1 VKRYV
6 DELTDAVKAQ
16 LALAYGVKDLLGFGL
31 RSRLKEGYT
40 AADFRADALAGLVVG
55 IVALPLSMALAIATG
70 VPPQHGLY
78 TAIVGG
84 IIAALAG
91 GSKFQVTGPTAAFV
105 VILAPIVERH
115 GLPGLLTAGLF
126 AGVLLTLMGFARLGR
141 FVEFIPYPVTT
152 GFTAGIATVIAGLQ
166 LKDLLGLRVEHMPEP
181 FLLKLVSLWEARGS
195 ASLGEL
201 AIGVGTLALLVVGP
215 RVTRRV
221 PGPLVA
227 LSLAAGAAWLFGLP
241 VDTLGTRF
249 QSSVGGRTFSGIPPF
264 PPALQIPW
272 GSEALTFDLV
282 RTLLPSA
289 FAIAILGA
297 IESLLSAVIADG
309 MTGKRHDPDAELVGQ
324 GLANVVTPLFGGIAA
339 TGALART
346 ATNVR
351 SGAKSPLAS
360 VVHALVVL
368 ASVLVLAPIVAH
380 LPMASLAA
388 LLLLVAWNMA
398 EIRQIRHMIRVA
410 PRSDVFVLLTC
421 YVLTVAFDMVLA
433 VSVGVVLAAFLF
445 MNRMAEITRSRVL
458 QDPGDGETDYALP
471 DGVALYQIAGALFFG
486 AAKNAMS
493 ALGAIG
499 ETVKVVVIGLGQ
511 VPVIDA
517 TGLVALETAL
527 DQLRRNR
534 KFCILAGPLPE
545 PREIFARAELDTRL
559 DHVIFADD
567 VEQALAIAR
576 DLVVLNPDWR
586 RSSAPA
592 PSRA

>member
-1 VKRYV
+1 M
-6 DELTDAVKAQ
+6 AVRRGRLDREQ
-16 LALAYGVKDLLGFGL
+16 LVEEAGGPTVSPRAPLPIGVALRRSLAAGYGWPTL
-31 RSRLKEGYT
+31 
-40 AADFRADALAGLVVG
+40 RADVLAGIVVG
-55 IVALPLSMALAIATG
+55 VVALPLSMALAIASG

-84 IIAALAG
+84 IVAALAG

-105 VILAPIVERH
+105 VILAPIVEHH
-115 GLPGLLTAGLF
+115 GLPGLLTAGLL
-126 AGVLLTLMGFARLGR
+126 AGVLLTVMGFARLGR

-166 LKDLLGLRVEHMPEP
+166 LKDLLGLRVEHMPDA
-181 FLLKLVSLWEARGS
+181 FLLKLASLWEARGS
-195 ASLGEL
+195 ASLAEVAVG
-201 AIGVGTLALLVVGP
+201 AGTLALLVLSP
-215 RVTRRV
+215 RAIRRI
-221 PGPLVA
+221 PAPLVA
-227 LSLAAGAAWLFGLP
+227 LSVVGGVVWLLGLP

-249 QSSVGGRTFSGIPPF
+249 HTSLGGRTFSGIPPF
-264 PPALQIPW
+264 PPTLHVPW

-289 FAIAILGA
+289 FAIAMLGA

-324 GLANVVTPLFGGIAA
+324 GLANVVAPLFGGIAA

-351 SGAKSPLAS
+351 SGARSPLAS

-368 ASVLVLAPIVAH
+368 ASVLLLAPVMAH

-398 EIRQIRHMIRVA
+398 EIRHVRHMIRVA
-410 PRSDVFVLLTC
+410 PRSDVFVLATC

-458 QDPGDGETDYALP
+458 QEIDGETDYELLP
-471 DGVALYQIAGALFFG
+471 GVALYQIRGALFFG

-499 ETVKVVVIGLGQ
+499 EKIKVVVIGLGQ

-517 TGLVALETAL
+517 TGLVALESAL
-527 DQLRRNR
+527 DQLQRNR
-534 KFCILAGPLPE
+534 KFCIIAGPLPE
-545 PREIFARAELDTRL
+545 PRGIFERAELDARL

-567 VEQALAIAR
+567 MDQALGMAR

-586 RSSAPA
+586 QT
-592 PSRA
+592 

>member
-1 VKRYV
+1 MAVRRRERLVRGRLVKEEGVPVAASRAP
-6 DELTDAVKAQ
+6 LPIGAALRRS
-16 LALAYGVKDLLGFGL
+16 LAAGYGWPTL
-31 RSRLKEGYT
+31 
-40 AADFRADALAGLVVG
+40 RADVLAGIVVG
-55 IVALPLSMALAIATG
+55 VVALPLSMALAIATG

-84 IIAALAG
+84 IVAALAG

-105 VILAPIVERH
+105 VILAPIVEHH

-126 AGVLLTLMGFARLGR
+126 AGVLLTIMGLARFGR
-141 FVEFIPYPVTT
+141 FIEFIPYPVTT

-166 LKDLLGLRVEHMPEP
+166 LKDLFGLRVDHMPEP
-181 FLLKLVSLWEARGS
+181 FLLKLASLWEARGS
-195 ASLGEL
+195 ASIVEL
-201 AIGVGTLALLVVGP
+201 AIGAGTLALLVLLP
-215 RVTRRV
+215 RVIRRV
-221 PGPLVA
+221 PAPLVA
-227 LSLAAGAAWLFGLP
+227 LSLVGGAVWLFGLP
-241 VDTLGTRF
+241 VDTLGARF
-249 QSSVGGRTFSGIPPF
+249 HTSIGGRTFSGIPPF
-264 PPALQIPW
+264 PPTLHIPW

-289 FAIAILGA
+289 FAIAMLGA

-324 GLANVVTPLFGGIAA
+324 GLANLVAPFFGGIAA

-351 SGAKSPLAS
+351 SGAKSPIAC

-368 ASVLVLAPIVAH
+368 ASVLLLAPIMAH

-398 EIRQIRHMIRVA
+398 EIRHVRHMVRVA
-410 PRSDVFVLLTC
+410 PRSDVFVLVTC

-458 QDPGDGETDYALP
+458 QEISNGETDYELP
-471 DGVALYQIAGALFFG
+471 PGVALYQITGALFFG

-493 ALGAIG
+493 VLGEVG
-499 ETVKVVVIGLGQ
+499 ERIKVVVIGLGQ

-517 TGLVALETAL
+517 TGLVALESAL
-527 DQLRRNR
+527 DQLQRNR
-534 KFCILAGPLPE
+534 KFCIIAGPLPE
-545 PREIFARAELDTRL
+545 PKGIFERAELDVRL

-567 VEQALAIAR
+567 VEQALDMAN
-576 DLVVLNPDWR
+576 DLVMLNPDWR
-586 RSSAPA
+586 QS
-592 PSRA
+592 

>member
-1 VKRYV
+1 M
-6 DELTDAVKAQ
+6 AVGRRERLVRGR
-16 LALAYGVKDLLGFGL
+16 LAKDGGAAASVIRPPLPFAVALRRSLAAGYGWPTLG
-31 RSRLKEGYT
+31 
-40 AADFRADALAGLVVG
+40 ADVLAGIVVG
-55 IVALPLSMALAIATG
+55 VVALPLSMALAIATG

-84 IIAALAG
+84 IVAALAG

-105 VILAPIVERH
+105 VILAPIVEHH
-115 GLPGLLTAGLF
+115 GLAGLLTAGLF
-126 AGVLLTLMGFARLGR
+126 AGVLLTIMGLARLGR

-166 LKDLLGLRVEHMPEP
+166 LKDLFGLRVAHMPEP
-181 FLLKLVSLWEARGS
+181 FLLKLMALWEARGS
-195 ASLGEL
+195 ASVVEA
-201 AIGVGTLALLVVGP
+201 AIGAATLALLVIVP
-215 RVTRRV
+215 RVVRRV
-221 PGPLVA
+221 PAPLVA
-227 LSLAAGAAWLFGLP
+227 LALVGGAAWLFGLP
-241 VDTLGTRF
+241 VDTLGARF
-249 QSSVGGRTFSGIPPF
+249 QTSIGGQSFAGIPPL
-264 PPALQIPW
+264 PPRFALPW
-272 GSEALTFDLV
+272 GAEALTFDLV

-289 FAIAILGA
+289 FAIAMLGA

-324 GLANVVTPLFGGIAA
+324 GLANVVAPFFGGIAA

-351 SGAKSPLAS
+351 SGARSPIAC

-368 ASVLVLAPIVAH
+368 ASVLLLAPVMAH

-398 EIRQIRHMIRVA
+398 EIRHVRHMIRVA
-410 PRSDVFVLLTC
+410 PRSDVFVLLAC

-445 MNRMAEITRSRVL
+445 MNRMAEITRSHVL
-458 QDPGDGETDYALP
+458 QQLDDGETDYELP
-471 DGVALYQIAGALFFG
+471 PGVALYQITGALFFG

-499 ETVKVVVIGLGQ
+499 ERVKVVVIGLGQ

-517 TGLVALETAL
+517 TGLVALESAL
-527 DQLRRNR
+527 DQLARNR
-534 KFCILAGPLPE
+534 KFCIIAGPLPE
-545 PREIFARAELDTRL
+545 PHAIFERAGMDAHR

-567 VEQALAIAR
+567 IEQALGMAS
-576 DLVVLNPDWR
+576 DLVVLNPDWHR
-586 RSSAPA
+586 P
-592 PSRA
+592 